1 MISRILLGASATIIL
16 FLGGLH
22 LAYTAFTH
30 KFNPTEGQ
38 LETAMKR
45 TPMRISDQTTIW
57 NAWIGFHYSH
67 SLALILFGLVYGYL
81 VMCRWEVLQRS
92 YFLTILGFL
101 VLLAYV
107 VLSRVFWF
115 RVPFVGVSGATVL
128 YFAGLVWAFARP

>member
-1 MISRILLGASATIIL
+1 MAMVCLKRCTVTRLC
-16 FLGGLH
+16 
-22 LAYTAFTH
+22 
-30 KFNPTEGQ
+30 FNEGHR
-38 LETAMKR
+38 LEAVTRCLSNKYC
-45 TPMRISDQTTIW
+45 TPC
-57 NAWIGFHYSH
+57 
-67 SLALILFGLVYGYL
+67 YL
-81 VMCRWEVLQRS
+81 VMCRWEVLQGS